1 MAHESLVAAPPAS
14 FTVET
19 THVQAPDLARL
30 SPTRMADPSPEQVQ
44 AADGIF
50 AERHEASVIA
60 GLAGLW
66 TSALLLHDL
75 AVEHFDV
82 KDEEEDLE
90 GQEPPAE

>member
-14 FTVET
+14 FTIET
-19 THVQAPDLARL
+19 AQVQAPDLTHLTQARTAAL
-30 SPTRMADPSPEQVQ
+30 SPEQVH
-44 AADGIF
+44 AADGVF
-50 AERHEASVIA
+50 AQKDGASIIA

-82 KDEEEDLE
+82 KDEEEDVE
-90 GQEPPAE
+90 ERTPPTK